1 MRQVYLV
8 TCHHHLR
15 NILVAR
21 GAKASTTR
29 LKELLADEL
38 ARVPKEK
45 RIVADAD
52 ALVRGVWKEFG
63 TSHKNY
69 AKGQGYKNFMPWLVA
84 NHVGEMYLLP
94 PRGDCGSR
102 HDFSTEAAMY
112 LYHDRPF
119 YLEFLQSRMYGDDNI
134 LEDAIFVMLSSVEIV
149 GEIRARAIIHDK
161 VSSRA
166 RRARERSRR
175 ARRSPKVVSLFV

>member
-1 MRQVYLV
+1 
-8 TCHHHLR
+8 
-15 NILVAR
+15 
-21 GAKASTTR
+21 
-29 LKELLADEL
+29 
-38 ARVPKEK
+38 
-45 RIVADAD
+45 
-52 ALVRGVWKEFG
+52 
-63 TSHKNY
+63 
-69 AKGQGYKNFMPWLVA
+69 MPWLVA

-134 LEDAIFVMLSSVEIV
+134 LEDAIFVMLSCVEIV

-161 VSSRA
+161 VRGGRGSILSAREGLMRGRSLRARA
-166 RRARERSRR
+166 RRRARPPSQSARARAAREHVARLLFYSGLKRPFER
-175 ARRSPKVVSLFV
+175 ARDSEIGGVFISQKFEKVEKIFHSAGETRP